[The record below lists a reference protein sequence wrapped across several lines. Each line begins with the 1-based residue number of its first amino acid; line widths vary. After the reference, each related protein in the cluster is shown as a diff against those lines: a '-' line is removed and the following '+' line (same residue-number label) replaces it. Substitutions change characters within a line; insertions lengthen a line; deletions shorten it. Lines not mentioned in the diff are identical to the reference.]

1 METTHQLSNNEISW
15 PAVYI
20 AAESEQE
27 PFTNLTVV
35 TAKSELLVTARST
48 ALTELLKK
56 NKTASPE
63 AIDRLAQQLVD
74 NKLVEVYEH
83 AHILEDSTVVCMDIE
98 VIDDDSIWQALDVV
112 YEAISNGGNWVGK
125 HPVQYKWIDLI

>member
-1 METTHQLSNNEISW
+1 METTQQLSNNQISW

-35 TAKSELLVTARST
+35 TAKSELLVTARSA

-56 NKTASPE
+56 NNDVSPE
-63 AIDRLAQQLVD
+63 SIDRLARQLVD
-74 NKLVEVYEH
+74 NKIVEVYEH
-83 AHILEDSTVVCMDIE
+83 AHILDDSTVVCMDIE
-98 VIDDDSIWQALDVV
+98 VIDDDSIWQALDIV
-112 YEAISNGGNWVGK
+112 YDAISNGGNWISK
-125 HPVQYKWIDLI
+125 QPVSYAWLDLI